1 MTETKII
8 ESKAHGEV
16 TVQEQQLISFPV
28 GLFGFEEIHEY
39 ALLDSTR
46 PPLHWLQSLN
56 NRDTAFI
63 VVNPYVVVP
72 DYVLDIDPEDVQE
85 IGSPAPEDL
94 IVFCIVTISEA
105 DRRVTC
111 NLQGP
116 LIINRAARLGRQAIS
131 LDSRW
136 GIRHSLLSD
145 RG

>member
-1 MTETKII
+1 MTEAKTI

-16 TVQEQQLISFPV
+16 VVQQQQLITFPV
-28 GLFGFEEIHEY
+28 GLFGFEDIHEY

-46 PPLHWLQSLN
+46 PPLLWLQSLES
-56 NRDTAFI
+56 RDTAFI
-63 VVNPYVVVP
+63 VVNPYIVVP
-72 DYVLDIDPEDVQE
+72 EYVLDIDPEDLQE

-94 IVFCIVTISEA
+94 IVFCIVTIS
-105 DRRVTC
+105 DGDHRVTC

-116 LIINRAARLGRQAIS
+116 LILNRTARLGRQAIS

-136 GIRHSLLSD
+136 GIRHSLLGD